1 ESSCR
6 WLVPGPTTAA
16 QTALVRASGGLWS
29 SGEGRILR
37 PKNFAIVPETPYLPP
52 STLAELLALPSD
64 EAAQSAEVTR
74 LLEPLGLR
82 AISEHAGGL
91 DQPVEWERVLSLRD
105 QQLLSIARI
114 LGMRAGVVLLHEIG
128 MTLDPEHVSH
138 VLSLFSKAG
147 IAVVMVDQNAN
158 TGGFDAVLDLELDGG
173 WRLSH

>member
-1 ESSCR
+1 YAAVLARLRALVDAAGWSAPRVSSPLEIVDGSEGLAWERLTLRTPESREVLIAGLTASVESSSR
-6 WLVPGPTTAA
+6 WLVTGPNTAA

-91 DQPVEWERVLSLRD
+91 D
-105 QQLLSIARI
+105 
-114 LGMRAGVVLLHEIG
+114 
-128 MTLDPEHVSH
+128 
-138 VLSLFSKAG
+138 
-147 IAVVMVDQNAN
+147 
-158 TGGFDAVLDLELDGG
+158 
-173 WRLSH
+173 